1 MENTNLGFDG
11 NLVMSA
17 WGVLVTDVSKTL
29 AEVIIR
35 LKNLDTQIS
44 TEKMIQNCIF
54 FCFIEILRQ
63 ALRFLFFIVI
73 FARNSTIQTR

>member
-17 WGVLVTDVSKTL
+17 WEVLVTDVSKTL

-63 ALRFLFFIVI
+63 ALRFLFVYCHF
-73 FARNSTIQTR
+73 R